1 MFDKIVK
8 NKFYFFILKASLLYS
23 FLYVFYEF
31 YIKIYTNIDQLFIRK
46 IINVCTF
53 ILESMGYKTF
63 ASKEI
68 NDFQVFGVDG
78 SNGVWIGGGCNGI
91 TLMFLFAIFVIAY
104 PGNFK
109 NKLWYLPL
117 GIILVNII
125 NIIRIVGLSLMSL
138 YAPNYL
144 DFNHTYT
151 FTFIVYSIVF
161 ALWMFWVNKFSKSAK
176 DL

>member
-53 ILESMGYKTF
+53 ILETIGYKIF

-104 PGNFK
+104 PGSIK
-109 NKLWYLPL
+109 NKLWYLPI

-125 NIIRIVGLSLMSL
+125 NIIRIVGLSLLSL

-144 DFNHTYT
+144 EFNHTYT
-151 FTFIVYSIVF
+151 FTFMAYSIVF
-161 ALWMFWVNKFSKSAK
+161 ALWMLWVNKFSKTA
-176 DL
+176 

>member
-1 MFDKIVK
+1 MLDKIVK
-8 NKFYFFILKASLLYS
+8 NKFYFFILKASALYS
-23 FLYVFYEF
+23 FLYIFYEF

-46 IINVCTF
+46 IIIVCTF
-53 ILESMGYKTF
+53 ILQTMGYKTF

-104 PGNFK
+104 PGRIK

-125 NIIRIVGLSLMSL
+125 NFIRIVALSLLSL
-138 YAPNYL
+138 YAPSYL
-144 DFNHTYT
+144 EFNHTYT
-151 FTFIVYSIVF
+151 FTFIAYSIVF
-161 ALWMFWVNKFSKSAK
+161 ALWMLWVNKFSKL
-176 DL
+176 DVDQ